1 MMSIP
6 FALVR
11 DQPSEDERALYSAER
26 ARTGQDVHVG
36 QKDTTYPTDALWN
49 ALREVEEPEM
59 PISIVDMGLVVALER
74 QDSTIFVKLTLTAMG
89 CPAME
94 MITDD
99 IRARLLQEPGVKK
112 VEIEI
117 VWEPVWTPARMTE
130 EGRDTLRMWGIGI
143 GL

>member
-1 MMSIP
+1 MSVP

-11 DQPSEDERALYSAER
+11 EQPPEDEQALYGIERHRAGPRQPATLTASA
-26 ARTGQDVHVG
+26 
-36 QKDTTYPTDALWN
+36 YPSDALWD

-99 IRARLLQEPGVKK
+99 IRARLLQEPGVEK

>member
-1 MMSIP
+1 MSVP

-11 DQPSEDERALYSAER
+11 EQPSEDEQALYRTDRSR
-26 ARTGQDVHVG
+26 AWQRQTIGQTGTV
-36 QKDTTYPTDALWN
+36 YPADALWN
-49 ALREVEEPEM
+49 ALREVNDPEM
-59 PISIVDMGLVVALER
+59 PISVVDMGLIVALER
-74 QDSTIFVKLTLTAMG
+74 QDNTVAVKLTLTAMG

-99 IRARLLQEPGVKK
+99 IRARLLQEPGVEK

-117 VWEPVWTPARMTE
+117 VWEPLWTPARMTE

-143 GL
+143 GI

>member
-1 MMSIP
+1 MMGVP

-11 DQPSEDERALYSAER
+11 EQPSDDEQALYGTARPR
-26 ARTGQDVHVG
+26 AGQHQHTGQTS
-36 QKDTTYPTDALWN
+36 TTYPTDALWN

-74 QDSTIFVKLTLTAMG
+74 QGSTIAVKLTLTAMG

-99 IRARLLQEPGVKK
+99 IRARLLREPGVEK

-117 VWEPVWTPARMTE
+117 VWEPLWTPARMTE
-130 EGRDTLRMWGIGI
+130 EGRDTLRLWGIGI

>member
-1 MMSIP
+1 MSVP

-11 DQPSEDERALYSAER
+11 EQPSQDERAQYGAGR
-26 ARTGQDVHVG
+26 ARTPQPPSQTGA
-36 QKDTTYPTDALWN
+36 TYPTDALWN

-59 PISIVDMGLVVALER
+59 PISIVDMGLIVALE
-74 QDSTIFVKLTLTAMG
+74 QQGSTIAVKLTYTAMG

-99 IRARLLQEPGVKK
+99 IRARLLQEPGVEK
-112 VEIEI
+112 VEIET
-117 VWEPVWTPARMTE
+117 VWDPPWTPARITE
-130 EGRDTLRMWGIGI
+130 DGRDTLLVWGIGS